1 MLQRI
6 KTQKE
11 AKVSGGM
18 SKREKMVSES
28 AEEQGGLRSIA
39 ETSRH
44 RESLPH
50 MLLLSYVFV
59 SNAHVNRNASLP
71 YFHLFVNIVVSVF

>member
-1 MLQRI
+1 
-6 KTQKE
+6 
-11 AKVSGGM
+11 
-18 SKREKMVSES
+18 MVSES
-28 AEEQGGLRSIA
+28 AEEQSGLRSTA

-44 RESLPH
+44 RESLTH

-59 SNAHVNRNASLP
+59 SNAHVNRKVSLP